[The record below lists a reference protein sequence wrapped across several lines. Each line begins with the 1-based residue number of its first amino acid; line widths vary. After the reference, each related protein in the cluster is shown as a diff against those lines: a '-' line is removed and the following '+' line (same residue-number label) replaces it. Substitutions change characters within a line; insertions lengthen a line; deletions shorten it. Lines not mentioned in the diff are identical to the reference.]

1 MRTKRMS
8 PHQIMTHFLHLRWL
22 HTRNRT
28 PYHLRFC
35 RHQVMSSSSVQEF
48 ASKIRTKHNKTEKA
62 SRITLEERVAEI
74 LKQSRQDKIRG
85 ERHEPLMADEEEE
98 NEFMGSPDT
107 SFEINYGELD
117 LHTRE
122 RHAEVTRTSVLG

>member
-35 RHQVMSSSSVQEF
+35 RHQVMISSSVQEF

-74 LKQSRQDKIRG
+74 LKQSRQEKIRG